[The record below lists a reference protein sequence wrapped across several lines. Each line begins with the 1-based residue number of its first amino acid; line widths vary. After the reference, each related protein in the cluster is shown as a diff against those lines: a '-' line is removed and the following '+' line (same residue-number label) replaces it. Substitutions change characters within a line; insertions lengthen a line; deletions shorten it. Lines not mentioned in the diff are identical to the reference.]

1 MGERM
6 LRGAPA
12 APGLAVGRAW
22 SREVASHESRLVAS
36 DGREREH
43 ARALAALA
51 QAAEDLDAL
60 AAGLSEEQ
68 AEIVRTG
75 ALMAADPALS
85 AAVTVAALEDG
96 LPASDSILRA
106 TEAHAEEIAAIADE
120 TLAARADDI
129 RSLGRRAARLA
140 APGASEGGEAP
151 PQSPPPPSAILIAA
165 DLGPADV
172 AELAGSLVG
181 IALIGGGATAH
192 AAILARSLGMPMVTG
207 LGPDVLDVP
216 AGALLLLDGDD
227 GSLVVEPT
235 AERARAATGA
245 MQTRER
251 ERERDAADGARPAVT
266 RDGRRVT
273 VLANVASVAEL
284 EVGLRSG
291 AEGIGLLRTELA
303 FLDAAE
309 WPTEAQHLEVLEPI
323 LQALGA
329 RPAMVRMLDFGA
341 DKCPPFLSG
350 TDQRGLALLVSHE
363 GAFVDQLRAT
373 LRCSRDRD
381 VRLLLPMVDHPDELA
396 AAQRLIEHTARALG
410 VERLP
415 AVGAMIET
423 PAAVGAVRTLAAAAD
438 FLSIGTNDL
447 TAEALGVDRFSV
459 NDARAH
465 DPAVLRLIA
474 LSVNA
479 AHEAGIALEVCGE
492 AASDPVMLPLLVGL
506 DVDELSVG
514 SARVADVRRWIR
526 RLGLGEVSELAAI
539 ALEMAGADE
548 VEAALA
554 PLARRL
560 QSGEGSD
567 AVAEGVDRGGRI
579 LALGP

>member
-1 MGERM
+1 MAERM
-6 LRGAPA
+6 LHGAPA

-22 SREVASHESRLVAS
+22 SRESARHESRLIAPE
-36 DGREREH
+36 DREREH
-43 ARALAALA
+43 ARALTALA

-60 AAGLSEEQ
+60 AAGLSAEQ

-85 AAVTVAALEDG
+85 AAVKVAVLEDG

-106 TEAHAEEIAAIADE
+106 TEAHAEAIAAIADE
-120 TLAARADDI
+120 TLAARADDV

-140 APGASEGGEAP
+140 APEASDGNDAPAQSQP
-151 PQSPPPPSAILIAA
+151 PQSAILIAA

-181 IALIGGGATAH
+181 IALVGGGTTAH
-192 AAILARSLGMPMVTG
+192 AAILARSLGIPMVTG
-207 LGPDVLDVP
+207 LGPGVFDIP
-216 AGALLLLDGDD
+216 AGALLLLDGSD
-227 GSLVVEPT
+227 GSVVVEP
-235 AERARAATGA
+235 AADRARSATAAIQA
-245 MQTRER
+245 REG
-251 ERERDAADGARPAVT
+251 ERERDAADAARPAVT
-266 RDGRRVT
+266 RDARRVT

-303 FLDAAE
+303 FLDAGE

-341 DKCPPFLSG
+341 DKCPPFLTG
-350 TDQRGLALLVSHE
+350 TDQRGLALLLSHE
-363 GAFVDQLRAT
+363 RAFVDQLRAT
-373 LRCSRDRD
+373 LRASRDRD

-396 AAQRLIEHTARALG
+396 AAQELIGHTARALG

-447 TAEALGVDRFSV
+447 TAEALGVNRFAV
-459 NDARAH
+459 NGARAH
-465 DPAVLRLIA
+465 DPAVLGLIA

-479 AHEAGIALEVCGE
+479 AHEAGVALEVCGE

-514 SARVADVRRWIR
+514 AARVATVRRWIR
-526 RLGLGEVSELAAI
+526 CLDASEAGELAAV
-539 ALEMAGADE
+539 ALELAGAAE

-560 QSGEGSD
+560 QSGEGGD
-567 AVAEGVDRGGRI
+567 AVAEGVDGSGRI
-579 LALGP
+579 LAFGA